1 MMQPNTSARIMLGVG
16 DYGATKEQGGVV
28 RTMALGSCVAV
39 MILDRGTRCV
49 GMDHVALPES
59 SVSPDRARQLPGYFA
74 DTGIP
79 ALIELMKRTGGS
91 LSKPSNLIVK
101 ICGGANVADPNGTFN
116 IGKRNALAVKKI
128 LWQFGLGA
136 VAEDVGGSH
145 SRTVTLYRD
154 SGRIV
159 LSCPGKPDWEL

>member
-1 MMQPNTSARIMLGVG
+1 
-16 DYGATKEQGGVV
+16 
-28 RTMALGSCVAV
+28 
-39 MILDRGTRCV
+39 
-49 GMDHVALPES
+49 MDHVALPES
-59 SVSPDRARQLPGYFA
+59 IVSPERAKQLPGCFA
-74 DTGIP
+74 DTGIR
-79 ALIELMKRTGGS
+79 ALIELMKRTAGS
-91 LSKPSNLIVK
+91 FSKPSNLIVK

-116 IGKRNALAVKKI
+116 IGKRNALAVKKV

-159 LSCPGKPDWEL
+159 LSCPGRPDWEL

>member
-1 MMQPNTSARIMLGVG
+1 MQASNQSRIMLGVG
-16 DYGATKEQGGVV
+16 DYGATVAPGGVV
-28 RTMALGSCVAV
+28 RTMALGSCIGL

-49 GMDHVALPES
+49 GMDHIALPDS
-59 SVSPDRARQLPGYFA
+59 AVSPDRAKQLPGYFA

-79 ALIELMKRTGGS
+79 ALLDLMKRVGGS

-101 ICGGANVADPNGTFN
+101 IAGGANVADPNNTFN
-116 IGKRNALAVKKI
+116 IGKRNVLAAKKV

-136 VAEDVGGSH
+136 VAEDVGGNH

-159 LSCPGKPDWEL
+159 LSCPGRPDWEL

>member
-1 MMQPNTSARIMLGVG
+1 MLGVG
-16 DYGATKEQGGVV
+16 EYGATKEPGGII

-59 SVSPDRARQLPGYFA
+59 SVSPDRAKQLPGYFA

-79 ALIELMKRTGGS
+79 ALIELMKKTAGS
-91 LSKPSNLIVK
+91 FSKPSNLIVK
-101 ICGGANVADPNGTFN
+101 ICGGANVADHNGTFN
-116 IGKRNALAVKKI
+116 IGKRNALAVKKV

-136 VAEDVGGSH
+136 IAEDVGGGH

-154 SGRIV
+154 SGRII
-159 LSCPGKPDWEL
+159 LSCPGRPDWEL